1 MVEKPWDISAIEGS
15 GVYKGTYHVLGGVIS
30 AESGDISK
38 LNVESLERRIS
49 SGKVKEVILALNATH
64 EGEITAHYL
73 VRVLSKYPVII
84 TRIGLGLPIGA
95 SLEYTD
101 FVTIAEA
108 MKARFKIKN

>member
-1 MVEKPWDISAIEGS
+1 MKS
-15 GVYKGTYHVLGGVIS
+15 LVIC
-30 AESGDISK
+30 K
-38 LNVESLERRIS
+38 FLER
-49 SGKVKEVILALNATH
+49 NN
-64 EGEITAHYL
+64 
-73 VRVLSKYPVII
+73 SKYPVII